1 MDYSD
6 DLEVV
11 AKHELGIEAFDRMGR
26 NAMPEGAL
34 ATFVT
39 LDPDTRNLVLRL
51 LDSPSEDDWAE
62 LGQRL
67 DSEAIAKWLLTLPA
81 FREAPESDDE

>member
-39 LDPDTRNLVLRL
+39 LDPDTRNLGLTTPRF
-51 LDSPSEDDWAE
+51 AE
-62 LGQRL
+62 
-67 DSEAIAKWLLTLPA
+67 
-81 FREAPESDDE
+81 